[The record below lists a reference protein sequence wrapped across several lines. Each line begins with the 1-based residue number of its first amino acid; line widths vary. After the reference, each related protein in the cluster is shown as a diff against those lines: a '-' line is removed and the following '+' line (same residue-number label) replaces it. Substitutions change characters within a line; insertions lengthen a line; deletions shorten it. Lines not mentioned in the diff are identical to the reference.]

1 MPFFLSLSPPLS
13 HTYLYTYIHHTYLFS
28 GNSFFGYLILKVKNL
43 TNTKVVWNCDK
54 MRKILENPRLDNF
67 TLVSDEMMLANL
79 RPVSRYYD
87 VLLPLGVHVL
97 LESKLLLLEK
107 WYFSLKPALSLSPL
121 IKNVTLIYVDTV
133 RYSKIQ

>member
-1 MPFFLSLSPPLS
+1 M
-13 HTYLYTYIHHTYLFS
+13 
-28 GNSFFGYLILKVKNL
+28 
-43 TNTKVVWNCDK
+43 VWNYDK

-67 TLVSDEMMLANL
+67 TLVSNQMMIANL

-107 WYFSLKPALSLSPL
+107 WYFSLRPALSLSPL
-121 IKNVTLIYVDTV
+121 IKDVTLIYVDTV
-133 RYSKIQ
+133 KFFSIQSQAPSEFCSPL